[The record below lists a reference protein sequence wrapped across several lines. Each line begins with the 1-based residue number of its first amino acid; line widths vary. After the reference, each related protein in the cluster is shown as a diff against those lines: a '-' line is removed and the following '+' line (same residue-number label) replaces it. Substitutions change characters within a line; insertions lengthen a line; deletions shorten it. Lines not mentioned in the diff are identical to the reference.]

1 MKIHNRLDYRKRRH
15 LRVRKKIVGSA
26 ACPRMSVSVSR
37 RHMCVQFL
45 DDLNGRTIAAC
56 STVQTPDAGHNR
68 QTAKQLGARAAE
80 AARACGITRV
90 VFDRGGH
97 AYHGRVKEIADAAR
111 EAGIKL

>member
-1 MKIHNRLDYRKRRH
+1 MKVHNRLDYLKRRH
-15 LRVRKKIVGSA
+15 LRIRKKIVGSA

-45 DDLNGRTIAAC
+45 DDSSGRTIVAC
-56 STVQTPDAGHNR
+56 ATVQTPNAGHNL
-68 QTAKQLGARAAE
+68 QTAKKLGARAAE
-80 AARACGITRV
+80 AAKACGITKV